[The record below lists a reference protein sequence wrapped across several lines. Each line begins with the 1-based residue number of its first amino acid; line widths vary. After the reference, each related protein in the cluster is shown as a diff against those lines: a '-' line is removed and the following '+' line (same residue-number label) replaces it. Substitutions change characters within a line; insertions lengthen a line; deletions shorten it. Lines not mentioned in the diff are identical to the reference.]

1 LAQNRSAARRQ
12 SPLKVEFGTKPQCR
26 LAEKAR
32 GPRHKVVSI
41 GQAISAGPQTNREIQ
56 MSNRE
61 NQAGKYNLFT
71 VAAVALALC
80 GAALL
85 MMPAPATSE
94 GSSANAVTTSA
105 AGEVGYLPAQYV
117 NQAVEIQPIPAQF

>member
-1 LAQNRSAARRQ
+1 
-12 SPLKVEFGTKPQCR
+12 
-26 LAEKAR
+26 
-32 GPRHKVVSI
+32 
-41 GQAISAGPQTNREIQ
+41 

-94 GSSANAVTTSA
+94 GSSANAVTTPA